1 MKIKL
6 CFVCMGNICRSPTAE
21 GVFQQLIDQRGLGG
35 RFFLDSAGT
44 HAYHVGEPPDR
55 RSQQAALARGI
66 GIDHQRARQV
76 TVEDLNHFDMLLA
89 MDSQNYQGLLALA
102 SNDSQH
108 QRIRLMMDFAP
119 ALAESEVP
127 DPYYGEGGQGFER
140 VLNLLEHAAQGLL
153 AELLAE
159 QDQPVKKFMG

>member
-21 GVFQQLIDQRGLGG
+21 GVFQKLIDQRGLTD

-44 HAYHVGEPPDR
+44 HGYHVGKPPDR

-66 GIDHQRARQV
+66 GIDHLRARQV
-76 TVEDLNHFDMLLA
+76 TVEDLDHFDMLLA

-102 SNDSQH
+102 SSDVH
-108 QRIRLMMDFAP
+108 RQRIRLMMEFAP
-119 ALAESEVP
+119 ALAVDEVP

-153 AELLAE
+153 AELLTDSLAE
-159 QDQPVKKFMG
+159 QKQPG